1 MMNKISKRISIK
13 KSEGGFTIV
22 EILVA
27 LAISGIVMAGI
38 YSAYYTQQ
46 RSYEVQEQVV
56 SIQQNLRAAMYFMER
71 EVRMAGLDPEKNP
84 SGDFAI
90 KTPLAD
96 TLRFSEDISDD
107 PTDDD
112 DGDGNNDDEPDGT
125 LQSREDITYAINL
138 NKSLIRITGLGTAD
152 ESTQTLA
159 ENIEALDFVYLN
171 SNGVV
176 IPQPIDAAT
185 IGNIASVQIAMV
197 AKSERPDPQYSS
209 TQSFTNMQGELLGTT
224 YTDKYRREVLT
235 AQVKCRNIGMD

>member
-56 SIQQNLRAAMYFMER
+56 AIQQNLRAAIYFMDR
-71 EVRMAGLDPEKNP
+71 EVRMAGLDSEKSAGATIIN
-84 SGDFAI
+84 
-90 KTPLAD
+90 AD
-96 TLRFSEDISDD
+96 ADDLQFTEDTSD
-107 PTDDD
+107 PDDV
-112 DGDGNNDDEPDGT
+112 DGDGIIDEPSGAIETEQENIRYYLEDNMLRRSTIDG
-125 LQSREDITYAINL
+125 D
-138 NKSLIRITGLGTAD
+138 TGD
-152 ESTQTLA
+152 PIVYTLA
-159 ENIEALDFVYLN
+159 EGIEILDFVYLN

-224 YTDKYRREVLT
+224 YTDK
-235 AQVKCRNIGMD
+235 

>member
-1 MMNKISKRISIK
+1 MNKISKRISILT
-13 KSEGGFTIV
+13 SEKGFTIV

-56 SIQQNLRAAMYFMER
+56 AIQQNLRAAMYFMER
-71 EVRMAGLDPEKNP
+71 EVRMAGLDPIKTSGAAVIAAGSDTMQF
-84 SGDFAI
+84 SGDGIGA
-90 KTPLAD
+90 AD
-96 TLRFSEDISDD
+96 
-107 PTDDD
+107 
-112 DGDGNNDDEPDGT
+112 PDGAIET
-125 LQSREDITYAINL
+125 ETEDITYYL
-138 NKSLIRITGLGTAD
+138 EDNKLKRSTIDGATGD
-152 ESTQTLA
+152 DIVNTLA
-159 ENIEALDFVYLN
+159 EGVEVLDFVYLN
-171 SNGVV
+171 SSGAV
-176 IPQPIDAAT
+176 IPQPIDAAA

-209 TQSFTNMQGELLGTT
+209 TQSFTNMQGELLGT